1 MPAAIHEAEAAFDP
15 QTGHP
20 VEVAPEVTRVTAPNS
35 GPYTH
40 TGTNSYI
47 VGDDAVLVVDPGP
60 DDRDHLRALLA
71 AIGGRRVVAIL
82 LTHTHK
88 DHSALATRLRAA
100 TGAPVMA
107 GGRHRLSRPAGRFEI
122 NPVGGH
128 SDWRLV
134 PDRVIEEGL
143 EVRAGGVTLVGVA
156 TPGHCAN
163 HFCFGIAGTPW
174 LLSGDHVMG
183 WNSTLVSVPD
193 GSMADYLDSL
203 RRLAAL
209 PFRHYLPGHG
219 GPIADGPAWAR
230 ALLEHRELRNRQVLE
245 AVAGGA
251 TRIGELV
258 RTIYP
263 ELALPLRPAARMTLW
278 AHVEYLEERGEL
290 RVRRGPL
297 GSRLLPA

>member
-1 MPAAIHEAEAAFDP
+1 MPATIHDAEAAFDP
-15 QTGHP
+15 QTGRP
-20 VEVAPEVTRVTAPNS
+20 VEAASGVVRVTAPND

-47 VGDDAVLVVDPGP
+47 VGKETVLVVDPGP
-60 DDRDHLRALLA
+60 DDREHLRALLA
-71 AIGGRRVVAIL
+71 AIGGRMVGGIV

-88 DHSALATRLRAA
+88 DHSALAPRLRAA

-107 GGRHRLSRPAGRFEI
+107 GGPHRLSRPARRFEI

-128 SDWRLV
+128 SNWRFV
-134 PDRVIEEGL
+134 PDRILAEGA
-143 EVRAGGVTLVGVA
+143 EVQAGGVTLVGVA

-183 WNSTLVSVPD
+183 WNSTLVSAPD
-193 GSMADYLDSL
+193 GSMADYLGSL
-203 RRLAAL
+203 RKLAAL

-219 GPIADGPAWAR
+219 GAIADGPARAR
-230 ALLEHRELRNRQVLE
+230 ALLEHRELRNQQVLE

-251 TRIGELV
+251 TRIGALV
-258 RTIYP
+258 RAIYP
-263 ELALPLRPAARMTLW
+263 ELALPLRPAARMTLQ
-278 AHVEYLEERGEL
+278 AHVEYLEDRGAL
-290 RVRRGPL
+290 RVQRGL
-297 GSRLLPA
+297 FGSRLRPA

>member
-20 VEVAPEVTRVTAPNS
+20 VEVAPGLVRVTAPNG

-40 TGTNSYI
+40 TGTNSYV
-47 VGDDAVLVVDPGP
+47 VGAEAVLVVDPGP
-60 DDRDHLRALLA
+60 DDREHLQALLR
-71 AIGGRRVVAIL
+71 AIGGRTVAAIL

-88 DHSALATRLRAA
+88 DHSALATRLRSA
-100 TGAPVMA
+100 TGAPVMS
-107 GGRHRLSRPAGRFEI
+107 GGRHRLSRPARPFEV

-128 SDWRLV
+128 SHWRLD
-134 PDRVIEEGL
+134 PDRVLTDGT
-143 EVRAGGVTLVGVA
+143 EVRVGVATMVSVA

-163 HFCFGIAGTPW
+163 HFCFGIAGSPW

-193 GSMADYLDSL
+193 GSMADYLGSL
-203 RRLAAL
+203 RKLAAL

-219 GPIADGPAWAR
+219 GPIDDGPARAR
-230 ALLEHRELRNRQVLE
+230 TLLEHRELRNRQVLE
-245 AVAGGA
+245 AVAGGT
-251 TRIGELV
+251 TRISELV

-263 ELALPLRPAARMTLW
+263 ELALPLLPAARMTLK
-278 AHVEYLEERGEL
+278 AHVEYLEEHGEL
-290 RVRRGPL
+290 RVQRGPL
-297 GSRLLPA
+297 GSRLRPA